1 MAVPR
6 RHVELV
12 INPRVNGVISNVP
25 TIINPRAL
33 AVTQKQHYITFQIEK
48 QVSSEPNSAYIDVYN
63 IASKA
68 GILDFRFDPNGIH
81 FGAQVTIN
89 AGYIGQGELTQLF
102 TGVITNANTFKAPP
116 NYITR
121 MEIRNIYFELM
132 KRRVKIK
139 VDKGFPKYAAV
150 LKCINQIGGFI
161 SAESQADIS
170 ERLAGAVYEKSEVIE
185 DTAENFLSRISATF
199 PNRIVIYWDDAG
211 VAFNPVG
218 IANKTRPIKTVNIA
232 NGLIGTPQVLQT
244 GYSFEKRVDGSFRI
258 NDRVI
263 IQSETVQRAQLAAGG
278 FTNFNPFQGENKRS
292 DYTVVKKIIHSGD
305 NRSGDF
311 KTSVETAFV
320 EQIESVSK

>member
-1 MAVPR
+1 MTVPR

-25 TIINPRAL
+25 TIINPKAL

-81 FGAQVTIN
+81 FGAQVTVN
-89 AGYIGQGELTQLF
+89 AGYIGEGLTQLF

-150 LKCINQIGGFI
+150 LKCINQIGGDVSEESKVFI
-161 SAESQADIS
+161 AQK
-170 ERLAGAVYEKSEVIE
+170 LAGAVYEKPEVIE

-199 PNRIVIYWDDAG
+199 PKRIVIYWDDAG

-218 IANKTRPIKTVNIA
+218 IANKTRPIKTVSIA

-263 IQSETVQRAQLAAGG
+263 IQSETVQRAQLASGG
-278 FTNFNPFQGENKRS
+278 ATQFNIFQGPSNRAN
-292 DYTVVKKIIHSGD
+292 YTVVKKIIHSGD

-311 KTSVETAFV
+311 KTSMETVFID
-320 EQIESVSK
+320 EINRVSK